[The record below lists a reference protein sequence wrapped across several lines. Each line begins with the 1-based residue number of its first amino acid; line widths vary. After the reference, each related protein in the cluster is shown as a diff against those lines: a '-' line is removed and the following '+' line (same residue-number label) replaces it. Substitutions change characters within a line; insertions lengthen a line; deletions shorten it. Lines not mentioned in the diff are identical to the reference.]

1 MNMPQELTE
10 VRANKSL
17 TNTHKHSGGPESEV
31 VKYCFFQK
39 IIVSPRRK
47 HNSAITK
54 TLKFRRLN
62 LVVF

>member
-1 MNMPQELTE
+1 MCIYIYI
-10 VRANKSL
+10 
-17 TNTHKHSGGPESEV
+17 HKCPAGPESEV
-31 VKYCFFQK
+31 VKYCFFSK

-47 HNSAITK
+47 HNLAIPK